1 MKIVFFI
8 APPASPDH
16 PLLGV
21 ASLATMVRDA
31 GHDVVV
37 FDLNALFF
45 HEELKEKSYWQKEK
59 FDYWSVPTFIDD
71 LKPELIKRIEGFAAH
86 YKHEPDV
93 VCFHVNDTSKALA
106 GFCAQQFGNIYRKAR
121 FAAGGP
127 AFFNLD
133 GENASQEPYD
143 IIISGEGEKA
153 LASWLEIGCSS
164 SSKVI
169 AGTKMDSLDCLVKPD
184 YSLFTLSLYAR
195 SNVFPLETSRGCSN
209 HCGFCNDVLMWG
221 RLRKKSPERL
231 KTEFEALKNDWGD
244 VHISF
249 CDSLLNPSPGDFW
262 VLLQIMKDYRFTW
275 DGMIQVEGLDKDIA
289 DLMCQSGCQDVF
301 MGIESFSDRFLGKIN
316 KAKRT
321 TNAAAAIKVLAK
333 AGIKPSIGLI
343 IAGNPFQDRDEFGDD
358 MSQIRNLAQCLKS
371 VAVNPLCIPQGT
383 WLYKHRNKF
392 LLQKLDDI
400 DGWKFWQGPNGFED
414 VINRFQWCKEAAE
427 TLKEIGLSDSANYTD
442 AVQYAETAI
451 AEAQKLAEESTLKR

>member
-1 MKIVFFI
+1 
-8 APPASPDH
+8 
-16 PLLGV
+16 
-21 ASLATMVRDA
+21 
-31 GHDVVV
+31 
-37 FDLNALFF
+37 
-45 HEELKEKSYWQKEK
+45 
-59 FDYWSVPTFIDD
+59 
-71 LKPELIKRIEGFAAH
+71 
-86 YKHEPDV
+86 
-93 VCFHVNDTSKALA
+93 
-106 GFCAQQFGNIYRKAR
+106 
-121 FAAGGP
+121 
-127 AFFNLD
+127 
-133 GENASQEPYD
+133 
-143 IIISGEGEKA
+143 
-153 LASWLEIGCSS
+153 
-164 SSKVI
+164 
-169 AGTKMDSLDCLVKPD
+169 
-184 YSLFTLSLYAR
+184 
-195 SNVFPLETSRGCSN
+195 
-209 HCGFCNDVLMWG
+209 MWG